1 MALVRLLTFF
11 IAASLLASHGSPT
24 FSADHRH
31 SQRAVGCHHIHLATR
46 HQETASDQQED
57 PDIVHVHQLADQV
70 ASLCF
75 DEVRL
80 QSRVCVERAGQIA
93 PASMKLPPLL
103 QPPRNA

>member
-1 MALVRLLTFF
+1 MRLVRLLTYF

-31 SQRAVGCHHIHLATR
+31 SQRAVGCHHVHLATR
-46 HQETASDQQED
+46 HQDAASDQQED
-57 PDIVHVHQLADQV
+57 PGIAHVHQVADQV
-70 ASLCF
+70 GSLCF

-80 QSRVCVERAGQIA
+80 QSTVCVERADQIA
-93 PASMKLPPLL
+93 PASMRLPPLL